1 MSTTQIAQSG
11 QDTVIQADLYMS
23 WELGDKKGRLTLSDG
38 RGGPSR
44 YGVDAG
50 DTAAVAHCIRKA
62 KERCGLAAEAKVHSC
77 YEAGRD
83 GWWLHRWLLEQGID
97 NIGVDS
103 PSIEVNPL
111 AQRAQTHR
119 LEAT

>member
-23 WELGDKKGRLTLSDG
+23 LELGDKQWRLTLSDG
-38 RGGPSR
+38 RRGPSR

-50 DTAAVAHCIRKA
+50 DTATGADCIRKA
-62 KERCGLAAEAKVHSC
+62 KERCGFAAEAKAHSC

-83 GWWLHRWLLEQGID
+83 GRGVHRWQTEEGID
-97 NIGVDS
+97 SG
-103 PSIEVNPL
+103 
-111 AQRAQTHR
+111 RAESAR
-119 LEAT
+119 AAG